1 LCIYWDDEALNL
13 ASWWLKRCLTEHKAC
28 GSSFST
34 GENVEGPARLL
45 YVGDTI
51 SNSQLNCHI
60 IHTNEKSST
69 PEYLTLSYCWGKK
82 KFPHLND
89 ANLPELIKSV
99 DITSLPATI
108 RDAITVT
115 RKLGYQYLWV
125 DSLRIIQ
132 DSKTDWAVESVK
144 MGSIYRNSKL
154 TIAALGAADGYAGC
168 FVNRNPLCF
177 RDLSVH
183 HTDFKL
189 MKSIL
194 TPKGNWEFKSTT
206 EEYPPEYEVQ
216 GPAASPLQTRAW
228 VVQEQLASPRTL
240 HFGLSG
246 IYWQCIECEAA
257 ESRPLGRKMWPT
269 KVKSLVHLVPEADD
283 NYSTRKIWR
292 KVVETYTSCKLTFL
306 SDKLIAIS
314 VIARLLEEWPGK
326 KYGAGLWKST

>member
-1 LCIYWDDEALNL
+1 M
-13 ASWWLKRCLTEHKAC
+13 RR
-28 GSSFST
+28 
-34 GENVEGPARLL
+34 V
-45 YVGDTI
+45 
-51 SNSQLNCHI
+51 QL
-60 IHTNEKSST
+60 
-69 PEYLTLSYCWGKK
+69 LSYCWGKK

-189 MKSIL
+189 TKSIL

-246 IYWQCIECEAA
+246 IYWQCIECEAT

-269 KVKSLVHLVPEADD
+269 KVKSLVHLVLKQTTITPQG
-283 NYSTRKIWR
+283 R
-292 KVVETYTSCKLTFL
+292 
-306 SDKLIAIS
+306 
-314 VIARLLEEWPGK
+314 
-326 KYGAGLWKST
+326 YGEK